1 MPSEPTDL
9 DELEALERRAT
20 PGPWCSVD
28 YTRFCVVQVGH
39 DYGDR
44 DLFSETSIHFPNSE
58 NFRWRENGKLAAA
71 ARNALPALIAELR
84 SACEMLREAAIVS
97 GATMTDNDAA
107 TCTRSDLR
115 TLNSRIRAHL
125 DKHQPKESP

>member
-1 MPSEPTDL
+1 MTTEPTDL
-9 DELEALERRAT
+9 DELERLEKAAT

-28 YTRFCVVQVGH
+28 YTIFASVQSSH
-39 DYGDR
+39 DFGGR
-44 DLFSETSIHFPNSE
+44 DLFSEKSIHFPGSE

-84 SACEMLREAAIVS
+84 AARELLQTIHDELEPDEPGWSVHVHK
-97 GATMTDNDAA
+97 T
-107 TCTRSDLR
+107 
-115 TLNSRIRAHL
+115 RIRAHF